1 MRGGFVSGRRGSNPR
16 PSAWEADALPIELL
30 PQIGLGCSASSAGCQ
45 EQRSVVAGLSKDS
58 LFLKERAERI
68 ELDGWGEKRRREG
81 RIEQAKQKPV
91 LTFYGSLGKSACVYG
106 LGCFLQ
112 KRRIAQAHRFRGA
125 EHQGKP
131 KESMKKSEC
140 STGERSPAFW
150 KL

>member
-1 MRGGFVSGRRGSNPR
+1 
-16 PSAWEADALPIELL
+16 
-30 PQIGLGCSASSAGCQ
+30 
-45 EQRSVVAGLSKDS
+45 
-58 LFLKERAERI
+58 LFSKERAERI

-81 RIEQAKQKPV
+81 SIEQAKQKPV